1 MGCCIGSTH
10 LIGLGPKSKKPDR
23 VGFLDSAGPNGVSP
37 NFFFFLRKKNWIGT
51 FGFLDWVDPN
61 ELTRLATRSAL

>member
-37 NFFFFLRKKNWIGT
+37 NFFFFFKKKK
-51 FGFLDWVDPN
+51 LDRAFWVSG
-61 ELTRLATRSAL
+61 LG